1 MSAPAGNTNATRWT
15 YQQTHDMLDQIEELA
30 WDETI
35 HTLSQALLKVKGY
48 KQLWS
53 YWKKTWALDGDI
65 MDRIYYIEQI
75 FIAKLEEG
83 ALFKRLNPSA
93 CYFILR
99 QNYGYNAEGKDELP
113 SHLVA
118 DLETAAAGSSDSDN
132 PRKEGTGKDTKMS
145 NDIRQPLLQSA
156 AVITS
161 TGKNTEHTSQHT
173 KHHHRR

>member
-15 YQQTHDMLDQIEELA
+15 HQQTHDMLDQIEELA
-30 WDETI
+30 WDESI

-53 YWKKTWALDGDI
+53 YWKKTWALEGDI

-75 FIAKLEEG
+75 FINKLEEG

-99 QNYGYNAEGKDELP
+99 QNYGYDSRAEPELP

-118 DLETAAAGSSDSDN
+118 ELEASAAEVSATDTQT
-132 PRKEGTGKDTKMS
+132 KVGKDSAAT
-145 NDIRQPLLQSA
+145 DAVRQPLLQPA
-156 AVITS
+156 TVITS
-161 TGKNTEHTSQHT
+161 TGKNTARTSRQAMHHTRQ
-173 KHHHRR
+173 